1 MAKALARADRGDFP
15 RPLRVWRELFS
26 AFFEPVACFPY
37 PLGVLGVTLWNM
49 VYFKGRPK
57 RSAPRVTVAVPVYNE
72 EANVVELVRRTAA
85 VLDQLP
91 GGPHQLLFVDDGS
104 SDRTRALLEDAAAA
118 DRRVTVVAL
127 SRNFGHQPALTAALD
142 HVGGDVVILMDGDL
156 QDSPEA
162 IPRFLEAHARGYDVV
177 YAQRVGHKEA
187 WWLRL
192 CYFVFY
198 RLLGAMSRLK
208 LPVDAGDFCLMSRR
222 AVDEL
227 RRASDF
233 HRYLRGLRAWVGF
246 RQLALPIE
254 RAPRHRGQPKYSW
267 LTLVSL
273 ALDGVFSY
281 SVLPL
286 RLATVTGAPSCL
298 ALGRIRSVRHLRR
311 PRSRPLAARIHGTAP
326 DHRVPLRR

>member
-1 MAKALARADRGDFP
+1 M
-15 RPLRVWRELFS
+15 
-26 AFFEPVACFPY
+26 
-37 PLGVLGVTLWNM
+37 
-49 VYFKGRPK
+49 
-57 RSAPRVTVAVPVYNE
+57 SAPRVTVAVPVYNE

-233 HRYLRGLRAWVGF
+233 HRYLRGVRAWVGF

-273 ALDGVFSY
+273 ALDGVFSF

-286 RLATVTGAPSCL
+286 RLATVTGAL
-298 ALGRIRSVRHLRR
+298 AVLLSGGFGLYAIYAALVLDRSPQGFTAQLLTIVFLSGVNLFFLGVIGEYVGRIYEQSKA
-311 PRSRPLAARIHGTAP
+311 RPLYVVDAVIGGTTHP
-326 DHRVPLRR
+326 TGERQ

>member
-1 MAKALARADRGDFP
+1 M
-15 RPLRVWRELFS
+15 
-26 AFFEPVACFPY
+26 
-37 PLGVLGVTLWNM
+37 
-49 VYFKGRPK
+49 
-57 RSAPRVTVAVPVYNE
+57 SAPRVSVAIPVYNE
-72 EANVVELVRRTAA
+72 EANVLEVVRRVGA
-85 VLDQLP
+85 VLDELP

-104 SDRTRALLEDAAAA
+104 SDRTRALLENSAAA
-118 DRRVTVVAL
+118 DPRVTVVAL

-156 QDSPEA
+156 QDRPEA
-162 IPRFLEAHARGYDVV
+162 IPDFLAAHARGYDVV
-177 YAQRVGHKEA
+177 YAQRVDRKEA

-198 RLLGAMSRLK
+198 RLMGAMSRLR

-246 RQLALPIE
+246 KQLPLPVE
-254 RAPRHRGQPKYSW
+254 RAPRHGGRPKYSL
-267 LTLVSL
+267 LTLIGL
-273 ALDGVFSY
+273 ALDGIFSF

-286 RLATVTGAPSCL
+286 RLAVVIGAL
-298 ALGRIRSVRHLRR
+298 AISLSGGFGLYAIYAALVLDRSPQGFTAQLLTIVFLSGVNLFFLGVIGEYVGRIYEQSKA
-311 PRSRPLAARIHGTAP
+311 RPLYVVDTVIGGASPQPGDRP
-326 DHRVPLRR
+326 

>member
-1 MAKALARADRGDFP
+1 MRHEC
-15 RPLRVWRELFS
+15 PLPS
-26 AFFEPVACFPY
+26 P
-37 PLGVLGVTLWNM
+37 
-49 VYFKGRPK
+49 
-57 RSAPRVTVAVPVYNE
+57 
-72 EANVVELVRRTAA
+72 EANVVELVQRIAA
-85 VLDQLP
+85 VLDEVP

-104 SDRTRALLEDAAAA
+104 SDSTRALLQDAAAA
-118 DRRVTVVAL
+118 DQRVTVVAL

-156 QDSPEA
+156 QDRPEA
-162 IPRFLEAHARGYDVV
+162 IPQFLEAHARGYDVV
-177 YAQRVGHKEA
+177 YAQRVGRKEP

-198 RLLGAMSRLK
+198 RLLGSMSRLK

-254 RAPRHRGQPKYSW
+254 RDSRHGGQPKYG
-267 LTLVSL
+267 LLALVRL
-273 ALDGVFSY
+273 ALDGVFSF

-286 RLATVTGAPSCL
+286 RLATVTGAL
-298 ALGRIRSVRHLRR
+298 AVLLAGGFGLYAIYAAFVLDRSPQGFTAQLLTIVFLSGVNLFFLGVIGEYVGRIYEQSKA
-311 PRSRPLAARIHGTAP
+311 RPLYVVENVIGTATRP
-326 DHRVPLRR
+326 TGERQ